1 VGFSFRHEEIGML
14 AQIMSAQFFEGA
26 MLICFGVSWPVAILK
41 TLRTRRTEGKSLAF
55 LVLILVGYL
64 SGIVAKFVRASGG
77 WGNLEAVT
85 TLYAL
90 NAIFVATDIFLFLH
104 FRPKPCGEQL
114 R

>member
-1 VGFSFRHEEIGML
+1 ML

-55 LVLILVGYL
+55 LALIFVGYL
-64 SGIVAKFVRASGG
+64 SGTAAKFVRAAGA
-77 WGNLEAVT
+77 WQTLEAVT
-85 TLYAL
+85 ALYAL
-90 NAIFVATDIFLFLH
+90 NAILVAADILLFLR
-104 FRPKPCGEQL
+104 FRPSPCREQL